1 MLGLLI
7 FSPLFLSVDGDPYR
21 AYEVASIGLLFMLIK
36 IFKMGNVKLCFK
48 FGIPYIIGIA
58 VLTIIQPALLESAGL
73 FFNIKIATTLIAC
86 FVPLLALSNCD
97 VKEAANEVK
106 FITKALNFV
115 FIIAIVSLVFSYT
128 TGIGEVYD
136 EGLNRRAFAW
146 LGDAFSPVM
155 AFFFY
160 YFTFRNKL
168 ISAAIAALC
177 IIVIMKAKMCII
189 MVALGYLAYL
199 FIISKSVSTLR
210 RLCLYIA
217 IVCSVSIG
225 VILFITAQ
233 DYLTKDTNSISLTGN
248 TRLLSL
254 EAGLA
259 FFRSSPWLGV
269 GANQTFTLLN
279 SGFDIEALDNYDK
292 NNPFFEINQVH
303 NSFIRVLAELGIG
316 GFLLFVGFCIAIISE
331 SYAVLVKTYPLPQSD
346 LRAILMACG
355 LWLISF
361 VLFYQTVGWFEP
373 GHPQLAWLVCFLTLM
388 NFSIK
393 VEKL

>member
-86 FVPLLALSNCD
+86 FVPLQALSNCD
-97 VKEAANEVK
+97 VKETANEVK
-106 FITKALNFV
+106 FITSALNFV

-128 TGIGEVYD
+128 TGIGEVHD

-168 ISAAIAALC
+168 ISAAIVALC
-177 IIVIMKAKMCII
+177 IIFIMKAKMCIL
-189 MVALGYLAYL
+189 MVALGFLAHL
-199 FIISKSVSTLR
+199 LIIFKSLSTSR
-210 RLCLYIA
+210 RLVCFIA
-217 IVCSVSIG
+217 IGCSVSIG

-233 DYLTKDTNSISLTGN
+233 DFLTKDVNSMSLSRN
-248 TRLLSL
+248 NRLLSL

-279 SGFDIEALDNYDK
+279 SGFDIEALDSYDK
-292 NNPFFEINQVH
+292 STSFFEINQVH

-346 LRAILMACG
+346 LRALLMACG

-393 VEKL
+393 VKKL